1 MKQDS
6 VEILVTDDVVL
17 VQVSGIP
24 ITAAITAELFSAFAN
39 AGINIDLIS
48 HTPVG
53 RCSGLSFT
61 VMSSDFSKVLKSIA
75 QLKGKMATMRTSV
88 QGGYSKV
95 TLRGPH
101 FPDEC
106 GIASACFCALAQAE
120 AECALISAS
129 DTSLSVLVQTNA
141 LDRTLSRLENTF
153 PQAYSL

>member
-24 ITAAITAELFSAFAN
+24 ITATITAELFSAFSD

-48 HTPVG
+48 HTPAG

-61 VMSSDFSKVLKSIA
+61 VMSCDFSKVLKAAA
-75 QLKGKMATMRTSV
+75 QLKGRMAAMRTSV
-88 QGGYSKV
+88 QGGYSKI
-95 TLRGPH
+95 TLRGAH

-120 AECALISAS
+120 AEFALISAS
-129 DTSLSVLVQTNA
+129 DTSLSVLVPSST
-141 LDRTLSRLENTF
+141 LDKTITYLELNIVIN
-153 PQAYSL
+153 